1 MAVKSSKFSAQSSTQ
16 ALLKILIGAAWIDG
30 TVQPEERKYLRQLAE
45 EQGLA
50 NDPEL
55 KPLLYELIQV
65 KPEQCYAWI
74 EDYLSHAASPQACQE
89 LLEAISGLIYSDGS
103 VEIEEA
109 KLLNR
114 IQEIE
119 AACDMTKSMPKA
131 LLGSVQ
137 KMYRN
142 WLGKLESLAP

>member
-1 MAVKSSKFSAQSSTQ
+1 MSEPTNTKT
-16 ALLKILIGAAWIDG
+16 LLKVLIGAAWIDG

-45 EQGLA
+45 KQGLQ

-55 KPLLYELIQV
+55 KPLLYELVQV

-74 EDYLSHAASPQACQE
+74 EDYLSNAPDSQACNE
-89 LLEAISGLIYSDGS
+89 LLEAISGLVYSDGS
-103 VEIEEA
+103 VEVEEA

-119 AACDMTKSMPKA
+119 AACATTKPTPKA

-137 KMYRN
+137 KIYRD
-142 WLGKLESLAP
+142 WLGKLESIA